1 MKCWLTV
8 CKIVLSVPLA
18 VIGFGA
24 WAWGVFCWA
33 GGPDGRIGS
42 PESILYGSAFGLA
55 ALVCAFLFVLLNG
68 RKRWALL
75 AIGLIYGAILLAVL
89 LVADMG
95 RAMRQG
101 RTAEV
106 PPNDPEAIYL
116 LFPKDAEAELRRAVF
131 VNGAE
136 LTSNT
141 EDIFYYDGNESRRI
155 ARNRLSL
162 YPPSDPQELER
173 YLSGLN
179 REIARWKDETDM
191 RKIEFS
197 HTGGQVKLIKF
208 MKNGK
213 NISYRYEIRDD
224 GTPSP
229 STIVYGL

>member
-8 CKIVLSVPLA
+8 CKIALSVPLA

-131 VNGAE
+131 VNGACAAF
-136 LTSNT
+136 LNGGGFSAWRRRRRRACGRRSATAPPPPRPS
-141 EDIFYYDGNESRRI
+141 SRR
-155 ARNRLSL
+155 
-162 YPPSDPQELER
+162 
-173 YLSGLN
+173 
-179 REIARWKDETDM
+179 
-191 RKIEFS
+191 
-197 HTGGQVKLIKF
+197 
-208 MKNGK
+208 
-213 NISYRYEIRDD
+213 
-224 GTPSP
+224 
-229 STIVYGL
+229 